1 VKASQQIHRGAT
13 LDALLHT
20 DVYISIRISEQEA
33 GMVPTSGEAEPVA
46 ASGTRGSATTGGSH
60 GETAYQRLLDAI
72 RRGTLQPGTRL
83 IETDLARHL
92 GVSRT
97 PIREAIRQLE
107 ADGLVVHLPR
117 LGAAVRSLDYTEV
130 MELYEMRAVLESTAA
145 RLAARAASE
154 VEIAELAALNAEMA
168 QAGEDTAIVYGL
180 NRQFHLTLLDAAKNR
195 FLTRAMAT
203 LQKTLLILGPSTLTE
218 RERAEEA
225 VAEHEALLDALRRR
239 DGASAETIMRA
250 HIEAA
255 HRRRMRQLRF
265 RARGDQEEWAL

>member
-1 VKASQQIHRGAT
+1 MPVPSQADDQPAAIRRGA
-13 LDALLHT
+13 
-20 DVYISIRISEQEA
+20 
-33 GMVPTSGEAEPVA
+33 P
-46 ASGTRGSATTGGSH
+46 ASAGGSQ
-60 GETAYQRLLDAI
+60 GDAAYHQLLDAI
-72 RRGTLQPGTRL
+72 RSGAMQPGTRL
-83 IETDLARHL
+83 IETDLARQF

-117 LGAAVRSLDYTEV
+117 LGAAVRSLDYAEV

-203 LQKTLLILGPSTLTE
+203 LQKTLLILGPSTLAE
-218 RERAEEA
+218 RERADEA

-239 DGASAETIMRA
+239 DGAAAETIMRA

>member
-1 VKASQQIHRGAT
+1 MARAQTGSQG
-13 LDALLHT
+13 D
-20 DVYISIRISEQEA
+20 
-33 GMVPTSGEAEPVA
+33 
-46 ASGTRGSATTGGSH
+46 
-60 GETAYQRLLDAI
+60 TAYQKLLDAI
-72 RRGTLQPGTRL
+72 RNGDLQPGARL
-83 IETDLARHL
+83 IETELAIRF

-117 LGAAVRSLDYTEV
+117 LGAAVRSLDYAEV

-168 QAGEDTAIVYGL
+168 QAGDDTALVYGL

-195 FLTRAMAT
+195 FLTKSMAA
-203 LQKTLLILGPSTLTE
+203 LQKTLLILGPSTLAE
-218 RERAEEA
+218 RERADEA
-225 VAEHEALLDALRRR
+225 IIEHEALLDALRRR
-239 DGASAETIMRA
+239 DCAGAEAIMRA

-265 RARGDQEEWAL
+265 RDRADQGDWAL